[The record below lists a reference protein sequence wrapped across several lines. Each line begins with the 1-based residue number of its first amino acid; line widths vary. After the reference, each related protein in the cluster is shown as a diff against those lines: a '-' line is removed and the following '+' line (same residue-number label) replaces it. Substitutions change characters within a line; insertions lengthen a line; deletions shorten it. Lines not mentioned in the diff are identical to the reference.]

1 MTNDSKDT
9 IYIDVD
15 DEITSVID
23 KLQSSSNKIVALVL
37 PKRATVFQSIVNM
50 KLLKRTA
57 ENEKKSVVLITSE
70 TALLPLAGAVGI
82 HVAKTLQSKPEIPPD
97 PMSVMAAANTADQD
111 EDVQLDKSTSVG
123 QLSGVP
129 DDEQSIELDNSEVPD
144 ANNKTDTQDG
154 SGKKAKKE
162 NTAQKKFKIP
172 NFEKFRTKL
181 FVGFA
186 ALALVIIGLVMAL
199 VVLPKATVV
208 LQTDTSNIDIQLTLV
223 ADPGLQKLDKE
234 SKSIPALSKEFKNT
248 DTEKVAATGEKN
260 VGTKASGNV
269 TMSITCSDV
278 DGLPPTIPAGTGV
291 STNNLTFITKTSVS
305 LTTPDFGDG
314 CSFIGS
320 VDVTAQNPGDEYNFG
335 SGKSFTIAGYSAVS
349 GTNDDSMTGGTDK
362 VVKVVTQ
369 EDVDKAKDAINKR
382 SGDNAQQQLKSDIQE
397 AGYQPVDD
405 TFKAG
410 TPVLSSLPQVG
421 AEASE
426 VTVTSTTISTM
437 TGIKKD
443 DLKVLVEEEARTKID
458 PKTQVII
465 DNGLDKAVIKV
476 DELVQNGQVKLLLQ
490 TSVVAGPDINEEALR
505 TEIAGKKRGDIQQM
519 LKARPGINEVEVN
532 YSPFWVQSTP
542 KKADRITIVI
552 EGNGI
557 NHNADSNQ

>member
-82 HVAKTLQSKPEIPPD
+82 HVAKTLQSKPEIPPA

-186 ALALVIIGLVMAL
+186 ALALVIVGLVMAL

-234 SKSIPALSKEFKNT
+234 SKSIPALSKEFKST

-382 SGDNAQQQLKSDIQE
+382 GGDKAQQQLKSDIQE

-410 TPVLSSLPQVG
+410 TPVLSSSPQVG

-505 TEIAGKKRGDIQQM
+505 TEITGKKRGDIQQM

>member
-82 HVAKTLQSKPEIPPD
+82 HVAKTLQSKPEIPPA

-144 ANNKTDTQDG
+144 ANNKTDIQDG
-154 SGKKAKKE
+154 SRKKAKKD

-186 ALALVIIGLVMAL
+186 ALALVIVGLVMAL

-208 LQTDTSNIDIQLTLV
+208 LQTDTSKIDIQLTLV

-349 GTNDDSMTGGTDK
+349 GTNDDSMTGGTDR

-382 SGDNAQQQLKSDIQE
+382 GGDKAQQQLKSDIQE

-410 TPVLSSLPQVG
+410 TPVLSSSPQVG

-542 KKADRITIVI
+542 KKTDRITIVI

>member
-57 ENEKKSVVLITSE
+57 KNEKKSVVLITSE

-82 HVAKTLQSKPEIPPD
+82 HVAKTLQSKPEIPPA

-186 ALALVIIGLVMAL
+186 ALALVIVGLVMAL

-234 SKSIPALSKEFKNT
+234 SKSIPALSKEFKST

-382 SGDNAQQQLKSDIQE
+382 GGDKAQQQLKSDIQE

-410 TPVLSSLPQVG
+410 TPVLSSSPQVG

-505 TEIAGKKRGDIQQM
+505 TEITGKKRGDIQQM

>member
-82 HVAKTLQSKPEIPPD
+82 HVAKTLQSKPEIPPA

-186 ALALVIIGLVMAL
+186 ALALVIVGLVMAL

-208 LQTDTSNIDIQLTLV
+208 LQTDTSKIDIQLTLV

-349 GTNDDSMTGGTDK
+349 GTNDDSMTGGTDR

-382 SGDNAQQQLKSDIQE
+382 GGDKAQQQLKSDIQE

-410 TPVLSSLPQVG
+410 TPVLSSSPQVG

-542 KKADRITIVI
+542 KKTDRITIVI